1 MCIKKRFQYLET
13 RSTILK
19 MSSNWNRFRAARPL
33 LMYFCFPLCSLL
45 LYNSF
50 TWKGLLRGLFIN
62 YANGMECCRKVKQS
76 LLFLPEAM
84 YFDFFQR
91 VTCSA
96 AFSSLFPTHSPCVS
110 YLNCPCFLFFLTLSF
125 ECFFFFPPSVC
136 LIDVTCCIAA
146 HTTYIWQQWP
156 VQ

>member
-1 MCIKKRFQYLET
+1 MLKRREIASAEVMCIKKRFQYLEI

-19 MSSNWNRFRAARPL
+19 VSSNWNRFRTARPL

-45 LYNSF
+45 LYDSF

-62 YANGMECCRKVKQS
+62 YANDVECCRKVIQS

-84 YFDFFQR
+84 YFAFVQR

-96 AFSSLFPTHSPCVS
+96 AFSSLFPTHSPRFIFKLSLLLLFLSSCL
-110 YLNCPCFLFFLTLSF
+110 LNIFFLPLS
-125 ECFFFFPPSVC
+125 V
-136 LIDVTCCIAA
+136 
-146 HTTYIWQQWP
+146 
-156 VQ
+156 